1 MSREQ
6 NKYDA
11 DLIRLGRLYAGK
23 NIENSKCK
31 KFCNWIQK
39 MKIKLLFWRK

>member
-1 MSREQ
+1 MSKEQ
-6 NKYDA
+6 NKNDA

-31 KFCNWIQK
+31 KFCTLIQNIK
-39 MKIKLLFWRK
+39 NKILFWRK